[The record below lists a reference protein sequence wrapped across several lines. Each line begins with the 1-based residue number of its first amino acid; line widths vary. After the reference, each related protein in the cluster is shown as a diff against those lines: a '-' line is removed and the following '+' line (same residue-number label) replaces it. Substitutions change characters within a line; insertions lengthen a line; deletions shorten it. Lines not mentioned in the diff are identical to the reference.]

1 MLFMILVLLILY
13 FIKKTGYMKK
23 FFSIFLLFISLFS
36 FAQTSNKKVSKINAL
51 PPNTQ
56 VWTINSERAQCEGV
70 TTMQCLLVK
79 KQGQKSFEFFY
90 DNIIGFD
97 FERGFTYVIWVKQ
110 ELKTPP
116 IPSDVSIYKYVLVK
130 VVSKKGPKK
139 VTLKKDINAED
150 NKKRITNL
158 NESKITTLVVNE
170 EKINCETNPNAKC
183 LLIKK
188 EGAKSFEIFYQ
199 NIEGFVFEEGCQQTI
214 LVNERYVENPMIKQV
229 LPIYTYIKT
238 LKKEQILTPKTT
250 TTISYPK
257 SILDKKWIL
266 RKMKDTDST
275 LILIED
281 DGIFIDLKSN
291 ENKLTGKAPCNTF
304 FGSLNTDNIS
314 TFQVVAVANT
324 RMYCE
329 NNMNFENLFFTLLQ
343 NSERFESV
351 GGKISLYKGNRL
363 LLVFE

>member
-1 MLFMILVLLILY
+1 
-13 FIKKTGYMKK
+13 MKK
-23 FFSIFLLFISLFS
+23 FLSIFLLFISLFS
-36 FAQTSNKKVSKINAL
+36 LAQTSKKQVLKKNVL

-79 KQGQKSFEFFY
+79 KQGQKTFEFFY

-97 FERGFTYVIWVKQ
+97 FERGFTYVIWVKE

-116 IPSDVSIYKYVLVK
+116 IPADASIYNYVLVK
-130 VVSKKGPKK
+130 VVSKKGSTK
-139 VTLKKDINAED
+139 VIQKPAIKVENNIKPT
-150 NKKRITNL
+150 TNL
-158 NESKITTLVVNE
+158 NASKTTTLVVNE
-170 EKINCETNPNAKC
+170 EKINCEGNPNAKC

-199 NIEGFVFEEGCQQTI
+199 NIEGFTFEEGYQQTI
-214 LVNERYVENPMIKQV
+214 LVNERYVANPMIKQAE
-229 LPIYTYIKT
+229 PIYTFIKT
-238 LKKEQILTPKTT
+238 LKKEQIFTPKIPPT
-250 TTISYPK
+250 SGQPK
-257 SILDKKWIL
+257 SILDKKWVL
-266 RKMKDTDST
+266 RKMKDTDSST
-275 LILIED
+275 TLIED
-281 DGIFIDLKSN
+281 DGVYMDLKSN

-304 FGSLNTDNIS
+304 FGGLNTDNIS

-329 NNMNFENLFFTLLQ
+329 NNMKFEELFFTLLQ
-343 NSERFESV
+343 NAERFELV
-351 GGKISLYKGNRL
+351 GGKLSLYKGNRL